1 MERSERVGL
10 ELPLI
15 LPEVDD
21 ERDPCVGR
29 LVSLLTGRPGVEH
42 VHIKIQEGS
51 PPLLCLH
58 YDPSLI
64 TVSRLREL
72 VSVVGAQLSE
82 KFAHYIG
89 CASSPLHSRSAR
101 LFSERLRK
109 VPGVLE
115 AEVSASGRIR
125 VEYER
130 AAVAQ
135 TRLEDVIKSL
145 GAELTDA
152 SPATE
157 RDHDHDH
164 RHKSAV
170 EHKGDRGHVEHTGHD
185 QAHEQKR
192 GHAGHKHAHEDKG
205 GHAGHTHAHGGVFGE
220 HTELIFAVIAGVCV
234 LAGWLLERADAVPDW
249 LPQVLYVGAY
259 FFGGY
264 FTVKEAVENLRAR
277 RFEID
282 TLMLVAA
289 AGAAALG
296 NWAEGGLLLFLF
308 SLGHSLE
315 HFAMGRARQAIEA
328 LAKLAPETAVRKRG
342 DELEE
347 VPVASLAPGDIVLV
361 KPNERLPA
369 DGVVVKGTSSVNQAP
384 VTGESIPVDKS
395 PVQDGAGAIT
405 AFDRVDAA
413 NRVFAGTINGAGAME
428 VMVARLAS
436 QSTMARV
443 VQMVAE
449 AEAQRSPTQQFTDK
463 FERVFVPVILALVAL
478 LMLAFLVI
486 DEPFSASFYRAMAVL
501 VAASPCALAISVPSA
516 VLSGVARAGRS
527 GVLVKGGGPLENLGS
542 LNSIAFDKTGTLTEG
557 RPKLTDVIVASG
569 ANEDELLAL
578 VVAVES
584 HSDHPL
590 ASALVKGGRDRL
602 KSDTV
607 AVRAD
612 DVRGLTGRGVQATVD
627 GETVYIAKPVLFSEL
642 DGMLLPPELATANEK
657 LVQSGRTTMIVRK
670 GSRFL
675 GVIGVMDTPRAA
687 APGVMAQLRELGIER
702 LVMISGDNQQV
713 ADAVARTVGLTEAR
727 GDLMPE
733 QKVETIKAL
742 RERHGKV
749 AMVGD
754 GVNDAPAMANA
765 TVGIAMGAAGS
776 DVALEAADVAL
787 MSDDLSQLPFAVG
800 LSRRTRRVIKQ
811 NLWVSLGVVAV
822 LIPATIFGL
831 NIGTAVLFHE
841 GSTILVVI
849 NALRLLAYP
858 DVASRPVDTVAAAG
872 LDEKPP
878 QTLDPGDIG
887 RKEAS

>member
-1 MERSERVGL
+1 MEQSERVRL

-21 ERDPCVGR
+21 ANEPCVGR
-29 LVSLLTGRPGVEH
+29 LVSLLTGRPGVER
-42 VHIKIQEGS
+42 VHIETQVGS

-64 TVSRLREL
+64 TVSRLREI
-72 VSVVGAQLSE
+72 VSAVGAELSE

-89 CASSPLHSRSAR
+89 YTPSSLHSRSAR
-101 LFSERLRK
+101 LFSERLREI
-109 VPGVLE
+109 PGVLE

-125 VEYER
+125 IEYER

-135 TRLEDVIKSL
+135 TRLEDLVNSL
-145 GAELTDA
+145 GTELTDA
-152 SPATE
+152 SAATE
-157 RDHDHDH
+157 RDHG
-164 RHKSAV
+164 RGCKSGV
-170 EHKGDRGHVEHTGHD
+170 EHIGDREHDRGHAGHD
-185 QAHEQKR
+185 HAHEQN
-192 GHAGHKHAHEDKG
+192 GAHAGHKHAHEDKG
-205 GHAGHTHAHGGVFGE
+205 SHAGHTHAHGGVFGE
-220 HTELIFAVIAGVCV
+220 HTELIFAIIAGVCV
-234 LAGWLLERADAVPDW
+234 LVGWLLDRADAGPDW
-249 LPQVLYVGAY
+249 LPLVLYVGAY

-342 DELEE
+342 EELEE

-395 PVQDGAGAIT
+395 PVQDGAGAIG

-557 RPKLTDVIVASG
+557 QPKLTDVIPASG
-569 ANEDELLAL
+569 ANVDELLAV

-590 ASALVKGGRDRL
+590 AAALVKGGRDRL
-602 KSDTV
+602 TPGTA

-612 DVRGLTGRGVQATVD
+612 DVRGLTGRGVQASVD
-627 GETVYIAKPVLFSEL
+627 GETVYIGKPVLFSEL
-642 DGMLLPPELATANEK
+642 DGMRVPPELATANEQ
-657 LVQSGRTTMIVRK
+657 LVQSGRTTMIIRK

-713 ADAVARTVGLTEAR
+713 ADAVAHTVGLTEAR

-733 QKVETIKAL
+733 QKVEAIKTL

-776 DVALEAADVAL
+776 DVALETADVAL

-800 LSRRTRRVIKQ
+800 LSRRTKWVIKQ

-841 GSTILVVI
+841 GSTVLVVI

-858 DVASRPVDTVAAAG
+858 DVASRSVDTAAAAG
-872 LDEKPP
+872 LDVKYP
-878 QTLDPGDIG
+878 QSPDLGDIDSKG
-887 RKEAS
+887 ASS